1 MRRSPG
7 GSLSGGGF
15 FKQESFLEFDYA
27 QGRWTY
33 RIDEIAGAGVTDNV
47 IDLMMRNIQRLSSKT
62 QRILTLASCI
72 GNPFGL
78 QTLAIV
84 SEQTPEE
91 VAYDLRGAINEGLIL
106 TSGDCGSRIADCGL
120 EVGSAI
126 RSAQAVARN
135 PQSAIRD
142 PQSYS
147 FTCAAISTRWNDS
160 STRSSNARGRIWIRP
175 PCISSGASSTKIW
188 RAMRTLLPS
197 PVKV

>member
-78 QTLAIV
+78 
-84 SEQTPEE
+84 
-91 VAYDLRGAINEGLIL
+91 
-106 TSGDCGSRIADCGL
+106 RIADCGWRI
-120 EVGSAI
+120 GSRI
-126 RSAQAVARN
+126 RNPQRTSRS
-135 PQSAIRD
+135 PQSAICNPRSTILLLPARPRATSRLRAD
-142 PQSYS
+142 PAG
-147 FTCAAISTRWNDS
+147 TEAG
-160 STRSSNARGRIWIRP
+160 RSSNGWSLASGTRGPGTRRRAVRCRASFESRKQFDLGRGRGL
-175 PCISSGASSTKIW
+175 GALQDQPER
-188 RAMRTLLPS
+188 RA
-197 PVKV
+197 

>member
-126 RSAQAVARN
+126 HNPTPSCTTACNKPPTRRSRRN
-135 PQSAIRD
+135 GSR
-142 PQSYS
+142 S
-147 FTCAAISTRWNDS
+147 FI
-160 STRSSNARGRIWIRP
+160 
-175 PCISSGASSTKIW
+175 
-188 RAMRTLLPS
+188 
-197 PVKV
+197 